1 MTIFPTKWRAN
12 EQQGWGLSTNQLIV
26 LIPLYTIFLFSN
38 SYGDNVT
45 QKETKLWVEP
55 LDCIFPI
62 KMRVIKT
69 IQDVQVHPQK
79 LTWNLEMMVSNRNL
93 LFQGSIFRFHVC
105 FGGCIFGCL
114 YTWQFYITTF
124 FGLVQWPFQRLI
136 DSQLE
141 IKRSLWITWYIVY
154 VHVFTHIRLVMIY
167 WWFHL
172 LLPNQI
178 AFVSLP
184 FLASGGKESFP
195 KLPDKF
201 SDETNNLWSNSLPKK
216 RKRSKQMCHIKFFF
230 FFLNPFWGFILY
242 LYSVKIPTA
251 CLKQFSNSVFHLA
264 DLRGVRWVILEMLI
278 GKFPRILQPAL
289 GSGDVTGGLRG
300 QVTAGEVVVL
310 GGTGRDVFSRV
321 IYPGLWRTTPKMVS
335 GTHTIPI
342 FLGILMGVVWE
353 QYGAQGVLVF
363 QAPCESTRCGWKR
376 CYTQFPWNG
385 HDFTMVETYDKK
397 NPENQSKFFG
407 IRFWGMKHKD
417 L

>member
-1 MTIFPTKWRAN
+1 M
-12 EQQGWGLSTNQLIV
+12 
-26 LIPLYTIFLFSN
+26 FLHTS
-38 SYGDNVT
+38 DW
-45 QKETKLWVEP
+45 LWY
-55 LDCIFPI
+55 IG
-62 KMRVIKT
+62 
-69 IQDVQVHPQK
+69 
-79 LTWNLEMMVSNRNL
+79 
-93 LFQGSIFRFHVC
+93 GSIFYSLTKSHLSHSRFWLQEGRNPSPNYQTN
-105 FGGCIFGCL
+105 FRMK
-114 YTWQFYITTF
+114 QTTYD
-124 FGLVQWPFQRLI
+124 PI
-136 DSQLE
+136 HS
-141 IKRSLWITWYIVY
+141 
-154 VHVFTHIRLVMIY
+154 
-167 WWFHL
+167 
-172 LLPNQI
+172 
-178 AFVSLP
+178 
-184 FLASGGKESFP
+184 
-195 KLPDKF
+195 
-201 SDETNNLWSNSLPKK
+201 PKK
-216 RKRSKQMCHIKFFF
+216 EKRSKQMCHIKFFFFF